1 MTAST
6 LAWTLYGPLEDE
18 TSVLDPL
25 GFDYFAQLLGNVV
38 LPSFTS
44 RTGRARYYSMVAYGI
59 YISHEYLKS
68 LGCIYRDRDVL
79 DAFKLYERYWARAIV
94 EFYSC
99 YDELA
104 ERDGKEQELRGKRG
118 VIRAYNEGVKTL
130 DFKFLTHQLEL
141 GGLGAYRSSMES
153 LELLKSNLTLTH
165 KGMALAKSFLD
176 TKFYDK
182 MIIHAMRDED
192 IVMKEGNQTLQSL
205 GAHTCLDGNSFE
217 YAKDLYQTKHL
228 NENSLLQE
236 FILNN
241 VNNIIAVSL
250 IYQYRDIE
258 VPIKNPMHVVEAIA
272 NTKLKTNDGRTV
284 ANGYKTIFAF
294 ENLAIAIN
302 RVWCSIIR
310 NAQNNMGRISITE
323 TVLHSTGYLDV
334 LRENQYIKILMEQ
347 SAYRN
352 IKESLHGTSFAVLL
366 QEFEDMT
373 ETDYPEFIVALVHY
387 HISVMNRRNSGAW
400 MLLDGT
406 DIIVTSGYDYPRKTE
421 KVAFL
426 HGYKVTNIINIIED
440 TEWIPNGKV
449 Y

>member
-1 MTAST
+1 MATST
-6 LAWTLYGPLEDE
+6 LSWTLYGPLEDE
-18 TSVLDPL
+18 SSVLDPL

-79 DAFKLYERYWARAIV
+79 DAFKLYEKYWARAIV
-94 EFYSC
+94 EYYSY

-153 LELLKSNLTLTH
+153 LELLKGDLTLTH
-165 KGMALAKSFLD
+165 KGLELAKSFLD

-182 MIIHAMRDED
+182 MIIHAMRDEK

-205 GAHTCLDGNSFE
+205 GAHSCLDANS
-217 YAKDLYQTKHL
+217 YDNLKNLYQVKHL
-228 NENSLLQE
+228 TENRLLQE
-236 FILNN
+236 YVLNN
-241 VNNIIAVSL
+241 PANIIAVSL
-250 IYQYRDIE
+250 IYKYREIE
-258 VPIKNPMHVVEAIA
+258 VPIKNPMHIIEAISD
-272 NTKLKTNDGRTV
+272 TKMKTDAGKAV
-284 ANGYKTIFAF
+284 VYGYKTILAF
-294 ENLAIAIN
+294 ESMAIAIN

-310 NAQNNMGRISITE
+310 NAQNNMGRISIDDA
-323 TVLHSTGYLDV
+323 VSGAMGYLDV
-334 LRENQYIKILMEQ
+334 LRENQYIKLLMQ
-347 SAYRN
+347 QTAYRN
-352 IKESLHGTSFAVLL
+352 IKDSLHGTSFSALL
-366 QEFEDMT
+366 QTFSEMKEKDYTEFL
-373 ETDYPEFIVALVHY
+373 VALVRY
-387 HISVMNRRNSGAW
+387 HESVMHRRNSGTW

-421 KVAFL
+421 KAAFL
-426 HGYKVTNIINIIED
+426 HAYKITNIINIIQD
-440 TEWIPNGKV
+440 TEWIPNGEV